1 MQASLLL
8 SLWAP
13 ALRVNPSR
21 GNFYWL
27 SGAIA
32 IAKELGLHRDGPV
45 SRNDI
50 SDGKLLRRVWWGCV
64 IRDVFLAITY
74 RRPTIIRLGDYDVL
88 PLTWEDAMD
97 ASEESKFYNLTS
109 EQQLAKMFAHL
120 TQIAPLACKVLE
132 VRFSVATRTPPI
144 NQSPSRGL
152 DSLLDMER
160 TYTELVIWHK
170 SFLAT
175 GDISFVDS
183 EETISKALML
193 HRNMILILYKC
204 VEPVLP
210 KRES

>member
-1 MQASLLL
+1 
-8 SLWAP
+8 
-13 ALRVNPSR
+13 
-21 GNFYWL
+21 
-27 SGAIA
+27 
-32 IAKELGLHRDGPV
+32 
-45 SRNDI
+45 
-50 SDGKLLRRVWWGCV
+50 
-64 IRDVFLAITY
+64 
-74 RRPTIIRLGDYDVL
+74 
-88 PLTWEDAMD
+88 
-97 ASEESKFYNLTS
+97 
-109 EQQLAKMFAHL
+109 MFAHL